1 MIAIFLAFSFIY
13 LAIFT
18 YVFPL
23 QSRFYNTVK
32 KTLFNAFFMSIRH
45 FLHTLGMLAIDVV
58 LIIVALFYFP
68 PLMLF
73 GVALLAFANSYMLS
87 AVFKRYMP
95 EEQRDDGEMRPLFA
109 DEDESGYE
117 NLKMEVK
124 NDDDTQ

>member
-1 MIAIFLAFSFIY
+1 
-13 LAIFT
+13 
-18 YVFPL
+18 
-23 QSRFYNTVK
+23 
-32 KTLFNAFFMSIRH
+32 MSIRH